1 MLLQWSL
8 QKLVGYVIYFFF
20 KLKLTGNAIT
30 KPANA
35 PTIVDVLVADETKQ
49 DEGSHPAKDAKANPI
64 KLPIAVNNS
73 VIFIKK
79 VK

>member
-1 MLLQWSL
+1 MLF
-8 QKLVGYVIYFFF
+8 IFFF

-49 DEGSHPAKDAKANPI
+49 DDGSHPAKDA
-64 KLPIAVNNS
+64 
-73 VIFIKK
+73 
-79 VK
+79 